1 MIRKK
6 IQQIK
11 LINLLLNMFN
21 IFGGIVEEQYMLNR
35 TEPNQELDCSA
46 RQQLDA
52 LLCLEKFKK
61 IWSWRSK
68 NNLNFRTFTKK
79 ERTFDK
85 MNKLI
90 NYKTCKKFKSTMC
103 LCSDIVSK
111 VNIFSWKIYYE
122 FLVFHFVCFEKP
134 K

>member
-61 IWSWRSK
+61 I
-68 NNLNFRTFTKK
+68 
-79 ERTFDK
+79 
-85 MNKLI
+85 
-90 NYKTCKKFKSTMC
+90 
-103 LCSDIVSK
+103 
-111 VNIFSWKIYYE
+111 
-122 FLVFHFVCFEKP
+122 
-134 K
+134 